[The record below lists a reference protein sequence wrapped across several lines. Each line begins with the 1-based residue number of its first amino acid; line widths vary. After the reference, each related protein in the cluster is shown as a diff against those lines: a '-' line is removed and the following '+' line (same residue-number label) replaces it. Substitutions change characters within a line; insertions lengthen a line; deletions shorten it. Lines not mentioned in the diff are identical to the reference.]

1 MMDPAPEYVIAHL
14 REALAHDDRTN
25 VLDIGLHIDEG
36 TLFLTGRVESEQQ
49 RASIEAVARET
60 APEGLT
66 LVNKIQLATYGPP
79 ETESVS

>member
-1 MMDPAPEYVIAHL
+1 MTDTAPEYIIAHL

-49 RASIEAVARET
+49 RESIEAVVRET
-60 APEGLT
+60 APEGIA

>member
-1 MMDPAPEYVIAHL
+1 MDPAPEYVIAHL
-14 REALAHDDRTN
+14 REALAHEDRTN
-25 VLDIGLHIDEG
+25 VLDIGLHIEEG
-36 TLFLTGRVESEQQ
+36 TLFLTGRVESAQQ

-60 APEGLT
+60 APESLT

>member
-1 MMDPAPEYVIAHL
+1 MDPAPEYVIAHV

-25 VLDIGLHIDEG
+25 VLDIGLHFDGG

-60 APEGLT
+60 VPEGLA
-66 LVNKIQLATYGPP
+66 LVNRIQLATYGPP

>member
-1 MMDPAPEYVIAHL
+1 MDPAPEYVVAQL

-25 VLDIGLHIDEG
+25 VLDIGVHFDEG
-36 TLFLTGRVESEQQ
+36 KLFLTGRVESEQQ
-49 RASIEAVARET
+49 RASIEEVARET
-60 APEGLT
+60 APTGFA